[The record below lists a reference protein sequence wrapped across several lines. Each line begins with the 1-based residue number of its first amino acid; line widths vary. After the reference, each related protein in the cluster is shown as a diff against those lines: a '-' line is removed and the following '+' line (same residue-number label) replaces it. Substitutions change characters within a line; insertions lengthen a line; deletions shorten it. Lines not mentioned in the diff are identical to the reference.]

1 MSASSTSYGFSLIG
15 AGIPVP
21 VVGQPAKQD
30 DHGETLA
37 TITPGNWNLT
47 NQQQDLSG
55 LNTDASKASTQV
67 DPFDIDKL
75 KAQQQ
80 SAAALSQLMNMAIG
94 YLGQKYGLADGG
106 SEKVAL
112 HAAAGAL
119 TALISGGSVSTG
131 ALSGAAQE
139 LIGAV
144 VDKALADNPDLT
156 QDERN
161 ALGQWASVL
170 VGMAAG
176 GTQGA
181 ATALDA
187 EKYNRQLHIDEA
199 NLIKNNAAQ
208 FAYDQRLCGNATSP
222 SGCSQDAV
230 NVAIGELTMQA
241 LKQVDATAAD
251 VTQDSAAAAFL
262 DSIAPRDTACAPGGT
277 NCYYFHAYGDEYQD
291 ATINSQYFARVLN
304 LYNLASQVYATEH
317 TTSKDFAGELD
328 SAAQTI
334 TGAAQARAAV
344 DKALAT
350 WEVINGVFIGAATS
364 GAPATAI
371 NQSLGFEFEPLS
383 GSAYTG
389 ANNTALSPSQ
399 QARAWQGSGYYPGV
413 DNYVDILLSGGSYV
427 VGAAPG
433 QSVYYTTLQG
443 YLATG
448 GTAKGYYNA
457 LQIKPNTDVPYPPY
471 RDGVTIYQV
480 NGNTSAAYS
489 SATTANPVWGSGGA
503 PQFFI
508 PDFKNSL
515 VPLFSIPFKD

>member
-1 MSASSTSYGFSLIG
+1 
-15 AGIPVP
+15 
-21 VVGQPAKQD
+21 
-30 DHGETLA
+30 
-37 TITPGNWNLT
+37 
-47 NQQQDLSG
+47 
-55 LNTDASKASTQV
+55 
-67 DPFDIDKL
+67 
-75 KAQQQ
+75 
-80 SAAALSQLMNMAIG
+80 
-94 YLGQKYGLADGG
+94 
-106 SEKVAL
+106 
-112 HAAAGAL
+112 
-119 TALISGGSVSTG
+119 
-131 ALSGAAQE
+131 
-139 LIGAV
+139 
-144 VDKALADNPDLT
+144 
-156 QDERN
+156 
-161 ALGQWASVL
+161 
-170 VGMAAG
+170 MAAG

-230 NVAIGELTMQA
+230 NVAVGELTMQA